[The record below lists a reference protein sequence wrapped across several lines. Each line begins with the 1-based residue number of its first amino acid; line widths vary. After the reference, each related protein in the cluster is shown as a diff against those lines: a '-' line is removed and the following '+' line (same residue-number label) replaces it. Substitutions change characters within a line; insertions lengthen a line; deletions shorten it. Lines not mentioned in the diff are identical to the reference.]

1 MCLIKTIESEKQGYW
16 ADLIFGKDFVNNYM
30 PYWYKLQLVIEL
42 NTIDSKL
49 TPEIYEISIN
59 SDITDIVL

>member
-1 MCLIKTIESEKQGYW
+1 
-16 ADLIFGKDFVNNYM
+16 M